1 MSDAMASLDY
11 ASMTIDEKIAALDAS
26 FDTQTKPARVLPAD
40 ADAGVETVSNGLRGH
55 DGDNPDPDA
64 VHDHLVEGSE
74 EPDVIQA
81 MQQLLLRHED
91 TQLHKVEDPDLV
103 RALDEIKY
111 LAHSNIADM
120 YESSEHM
127 EYVGIDDDERDV
139 YKPVKRLTLKDITR
153 LPREISACI
162 QSVKVTSR
170 IDGDVVEVKLYDKHP
185 ALDKLMKYHGAYV
198 KDNEQKAPGDQGGIM
213 NLLMASIGSQG
224 MPTIENN
231 DA

>member
-1 MSDAMASLDY
+1 MSDAMASADY

-26 FDTQTKPARVLPAD
+26 LSPKPKPPRVLPAD
-40 ADAGVETVSNGLRGH
+40 GDAGAIAEPDDSGH
-55 DGDNPDPDA
+55 FDRDCIDPDSA
-64 VHDHLVEGSE
+64 GRNATDDE
-74 EPDVIQA
+74 EPDVIHA

-91 TQLHKVEDPDLV
+91 TQLHKIEDPDLV

-139 YKPVKRLTLKDITR
+139 YKPVKRLTLKDITT

-198 KDNEQKAPGDQGGIM
+198 KDNEQQRPSDQGGIM

>member
-1 MSDAMASLDY
+1 MSDAMANLDY

-26 FDTQTKPARVLPAD
+26 LKPAPLPPRVLPSDEDTGERGEPDDSGQSDRDTIGAD
-40 ADAGVETVSNGLRGH
+40 HSDPT
-55 DGDNPDPDA
+55 GD
-64 VHDHLVEGSE
+64 
-74 EPDVIQA
+74 EPDVIAA

-111 LAHSNIADM
+111 LAHSNIADL

-139 YKPVKRLTLKDITR
+139 YKPVKRLTLKDITT